1 MGLLTAPISPER
13 AGAVLTVDL
22 AALCK
27 NWHFLNSKIQQGCD
41 CGAVVKADAYGL
53 GVKHV
58 APALLETGCKTF
70 YVAHLEEG
78 INLRN
83 ILGSIP
89 RIIVMHGPSGKLED
103 EFFAHDLVPVLNTP
117 QQVSSWRKFMQAS
130 DVPKET
136 IIQVDTGMN
145 RLGLSNR
152 EFVDHMN
159 DSESFQGLAPLALM
173 THLACAGMPEHPL
186 NQIQLEKFVGAL
198 RLFRTKF
205 PEAKASL
212 ANSSGIFLG
221 EGWHFDLARPGAAL
235 YGVGPQNNS
244 ANPMLPVVG
253 LQAEILQIR
262 HVDTAGNVGY
272 GATFQAADG
281 ARLATVSIGYAD
293 GFHRALSNAGS
304 ARLGGMTVQVAG
316 VVSMDLL
323 TFNVSGVP
331 ESVAVPGAMI
341 DIISTAHTVDD
352 VAREAGTIGYEI
364 LTSLGQ
370 RFARHYLPL
379 RCPD

>member
-1 MGLLTAPISPER
+1 MALLKAPTSPEQ

-27 NWHFLNSKIQQGCD
+27 NWHFLNSKIHQGCD

-53 GVKHV
+53 GVNYV
-58 APALLETGCKTF
+58 AKALLDAGCKTF

-78 INLRN
+78 IGLRK
-83 ILGSIP
+83 ILGSTP
-89 RIIVMHGPSGKLED
+89 RIIVMHGPVEKLED

-117 QQVSSWRKFMQAS
+117 QQVSSWRKFIQAS
-130 DVPKET
+130 DVLKET
-136 IIQVDTGMN
+136 VIQVDTGMN
-145 RLGLSNR
+145 RLGLSSS

-159 DSESFQGLAPLALM
+159 NSEGFKGLAPLALM
-173 THLACAGMPEHPL
+173 THLACAGIPEHPL

-198 RLFRTKF
+198 RLFRTRF
-205 PEAKASL
+205 PEAKGSL

-221 EGWHFDLARPGAAL
+221 EEWQFDLARPGAAL
-235 YGVGPQNNS
+235 YGIGPQNN
-244 ANPMLPVVG
+244 AVNPMLPVVS

-262 HVDTAGNVGY
+262 HVDTAGTVGY

-281 ARLATVSIGYAD
+281 DRLATVSIGYAD
-293 GFHRALSNAGS
+293 GFHRTLSNAGS
-304 ARLGGMTVQVAG
+304 ARLDGMTVQVAG

-323 TFNVSGVP
+323 TFDVSGVP

-341 DIISTAHTVDD
+341 DIISTTHTVDD
-352 VAREAGTIGYEI
+352 MAREAGTIGYEI

-370 RFARHYLPL
+370 RFARQYLPL